1 LGAIDSACVA
11 FAKNMGIEAELKLM
25 GINQE
30 PYGARLKYFLENG
43 YHVVSF

>member
-30 PYGARLKYFLENG
+30 PYSARLKYFLENG